1 MQGWCERKMS
11 CAAREVLLKSV
22 VQALPAYSMSCFK
35 LTKGLCK
42 KVTTNMSKFWW
53 AGSLD
58 RKGMHWQ
65 SWDKM
70 CIAKSQGGL
79 GFRDLEI
86 FNDALLAKQA
96 WRLLDNP
103 NSLCARVL
111 KARYFPNEGFLTAGC
126 PASASK
132 TWKAIIQGRDML
144 KTGLIRRV
152 GNGET
157 NEVWHDQWIEG
168 TGSMKPMGSLKL
180 NSVQLVSDLLDPGT
194 NQWDTD
200 LVHSLFFS

>member
-1 MQGWCERKMS
+1 
-11 CAAREVLLKSV
+11 
-22 VQALPAYSMSCFK
+22 
-35 LTKGLCK
+35 
-42 KVTTNMSKFWW
+42 
-53 AGSLD
+53 
-58 RKGMHWQ
+58 MHWQ

-144 KTGLIRRV
+144 KTGLIRLV

-168 TGSMKPMGSLKL
+168 TISMKPMGSLKP
-180 NSVQLVSDLLDPGT
+180 NSVQFVSDLLDPGT

-200 LVHSLFFS
+200 LVRSIFFFP